1 MVANATLRYPGEWF
15 NLILAAIIGSFIFV
29 VLSFL
34 TGGFCC
40 LWGFVGLVFVIIMV
54 GAANNHLKALGL
66 SINEEEEPRL
76 FKLSKEACTA
86 LGVEMPSIFMA
97 GSPEVNAFT
106 RGMISPIIVLNKGL
120 VDIMN
125 DGELKFVIGH
135 ELGHIKLFHFTI
147 RTLFDT
153 NIMRVPLLAYIP
165 LMLFKIL
172 FLNGRMSRS
181 FEHSADRA
189 GLHACDSIEDAVS
202 CMIKLKTGQKNIDD
216 SRIRQAIAGKLD
228 IDGEDNF
235 LRELFSSHPD
245 FEDRVSEMVDYSQKN
260 DIGWTR

>member
-15 NLILAAIIGSFIFV
+15 NLILAAIIGSIIFV
-29 VLSFL
+29 ILSFL

-40 LWGFVGLVFVIIMV
+40 LWGFIGLIFVLLMV
-54 GAANNHLKALGL
+54 GAANNHLKVLGL
-66 SINEEEEPRL
+66 AIDEEKEPRIYS
-76 FKLSKEACTA
+76 LSKESCNS
-86 LGVEMPSIFMA
+86 LGVKMPSIFID
-97 GSPEVNAFT
+97 SSQEVNAFT
-106 RGMISPIIVLNKGL
+106 RGMISPIVVLNKGL

-147 RTLFDT
+147 RTLFDSS
-153 NIMRVPLLAYIP
+153 IIRVPLLAYIP
-165 LMLFKIL
+165 LMIFKVL

-189 GLHACDSIEDAVS
+189 GLHACNSIEDAVS
-202 CMIKLKTGQKNIDD
+202 CMIKLKTGQKRIDD
-216 SRIRQAIAGKLD
+216 SKVKQAIAGNLD
-228 IDGEDNF
+228 IDGDDSF

-245 FEDRVSEMVDYSQKN
+245 FEDRVGEMVKYSETN
-260 DIGWTR
+260 GVGWA